1 MRIFLARDAP
11 HTTFHPFMPKSRLI
25 IFISGSGSNFQA
37 ILDATV
43 NNLVAADI
51 VLVVS
56 NRKNAYGLVRAALAG
71 VPTLY
76 FPLKP
81 YTDAG
86 RGREQY
92 DADLAEAIKS
102 YQPDIIVLA
111 GWMHVL
117 SPAFLNHFPH
127 QVINLHPALPGQF
140 AGTHAIERAYEAF
153 QRGEITFSGC
163 MVHYTIPE
171 VDAGPVIAHTIVP
184 IYPTDTLAD
193 FEVRMHEAEHALLVG
208 AIGAVIGMNAESG

>member
-1 MRIFLARDAP
+1 MSN
-11 HTTFHPFMPKSRLI
+11 SRLI
-25 IFISGSGSNFQA
+25 VLVSGSGSNLQA
-37 ILDATV
+37 ILDAAAHHTIAATV
-43 NNLVAADI
+43 

-56 NRKNAYGLVRAALAG
+56 NRKDAYGLVRAELAG

-81 YTDAG
+81 YKDNG

-92 DADLAEAIKS
+92 DADLAQVIKP
-102 YQPDIIVLA
+102 YQPDLIVLA

-127 QVINLHPALPGQF
+127 QVINLHPALPDTF
-140 AGTHAIERAYEAF
+140 AGTHAIERAYDAY
-153 QRGEITFSGC
+153 QRGEISHSGC

-171 VDAGPVIAHTIVP
+171 VDAGPVIAQAIVP
-184 IYPTDTLAD
+184 LHLSDTLDD
-193 FEVRMHEAEHALLVG
+193 FATRMHQTEHILLVE
-208 AIGAVIGMNAESG
+208 AIQRVLTEKQ